1 MSGIGGLAWLDG
13 RKDFDDAAL
22 LQRFTSALRPYG
34 TTRQETLVSRRVR
47 TGVCPLRGQQHS

>member
-22 LQRFTSALRPYG
+22 LDRFAAALRPYG
-34 TTRQETLVSRRVR
+34 TTRQETLVSHACAI
-47 TGVCPLRGQQHS
+47 GVCPLRRQLHS